1 MIILKNASRMNRLTE
16 DLLALASVE
25 SGDYKLR
32 LHKIQA
38 STLVEEAVASLTGWC
53 GIQTW
58 LWKWARPPMNQ
69 SWPTSTRLARCSET
83 W

>member
-38 STLVEEAVASLTGWC
+38 STLVERSRRVAGRA
-53 GIQTW
+53 G
-58 LWKWARPPMNQ
+58 AGFGGDAGGGRNH
-69 SWPTSTRLARCSET
+69 R
-83 W
+83 